1 MTIELYFLVPGDLN
15 ALTGGYAYDRELI
28 RALSSLGVRI
38 HIIMLGSGF
47 PDPDTAALNDAEQ
60 KLAAIPDHSL
70 VLIDGLAGGVMDK
83 SIRQHCQRLS
93 IIMLC
98 HHPLAFETGISQS
111 LREAR
116 LQSEKISLLHAHSII
131 VTSRAT
137 ARLLQEVFELQQ
149 SSITVALP
157 GTAPQN
163 FAPCTGQPPVLLTV
177 ATVIPRKAHDV
188 LIKALSRITDIPWQ
202 ARFVGGTHFDPL
214 WYRQLCDQ
222 IDRSGLEH
230 RVQFSGSIEDLT
242 SEYQNAAL
250 FVLPSRFE
258 GYGMAFAEALSF
270 GLPVVAARAGAVP
283 DVVPEDAGI
292 LVSAD
297 DDLKLADALR
307 CVLTDSRLYQQ
318 LRQGAQNAAASLPTW
333 QDSAKIV
340 YQLLER
346 LQEERFMSRFST
358 DWLDLREPA
367 DFTSRNKPLADQA
380 VQWLNCEQTT
390 TPVIVD
396 LGSGT
401 GSNLRALTALGA
413 KGCIWRLVDN
423 DPLLLNEA
431 LRRHAQQEAI
441 EDHEA
446 DLGNVGELPLGG
458 IRLLTAS
465 ALFDLVSAPI
475 IDALINRLQDH
486 NCAFYAALNYDGQT
500 QWSPPHPLDNAVLEA
515 FNKDQLRDKGLGHS
529 LGPQAAAY
537 LEQHLEAA
545 GYTVHTA
552 DSPWYLDGSQA
563 ELVNSLIEGIHGAVS
578 QGYGFSAAALDEWKR
593 FRLSH
598 TKQGLCII
606 GHTDVL
612 ALPANT
618 TSQIR

>member
-28 RALSSLGVRI
+28 RALSGLGVRI
-38 HIIMLGSGF
+38 HVITLSESF
-47 PDPDTAALNDAEQ
+47 PDPDHSALSDAEQ

-70 VLIDGLAGGVMDK
+70 VLIDGLAGGVMDQA
-83 SIRQHCQRLS
+83 IRQHCQRLS

-98 HHPLAFETGISQS
+98 HHPLAFETGISQN
-111 LREAR
+111 LRDRR
-116 LQSEKISLLHAHSII
+116 LLSEKVSLQNVHSII
-131 VTSRAT
+131 VTSQPT
-137 ARLLQEVFELQQ
+137 ARLLHEVFEVPQ

-188 LIKALSRITDIPWQ
+188 LIAALARITDIPWL
-202 ARFVGGTHFDPL
+202 ARFVGGTHFDPG
-214 WYRQLCDQ
+214 WYQQLCVKRDNY
-222 IDRSGLEH
+222 GLEH
-230 RVQFSGSIEDLT
+230 RVQFIGSVEDLT
-242 SEYQNAAL
+242 TEYQNAAL

-258 GYGMAFAEALSF
+258 GYGMVFAEALSF
-270 GLPVVAARAGAVP
+270 GLPVIAARAGAVP

-292 LVSAD
+292 LVPTD
-297 DDLKLADALR
+297 DTIRLADALR
-307 CVLTDSRLYQQ
+307 SALTDPHLYQQ
-318 LRQGAQNAAASLPTW
+318 LRQGAQNAAALLPTW
-333 QDSAKIV
+333 QDTAKIV

-346 LQEERFMSRFST
+346 LLEERFMSRFSI

-367 DFTSRNKPLADQA
+367 DFAARNKPLADQA
-380 VQWLNCEQTT
+380 VQWLHCEQTMA
-390 TPVIVD
+390 PVIVD

-401 GSNLRALTALGA
+401 GSNLRALTKLGA

-423 DPLLLNEA
+423 DPLLLNEV
-431 LRRHAQQEAI
+431 LRRHAQQEAL
-441 EDHEA
+441 EDHET
-446 DLGNVGELPLGG
+446 DLCNVGELPLGG

-475 IDALINRLQDH
+475 VDALISKLKGS

-515 FNKDQLRDKGLGHS
+515 FNQDQLRDKGLGQS
-529 LGPQAAAY
+529 LGPQAPAY
-537 LEQHLEAA
+537 LKQRLEAS
-545 GYTVHTA
+545 GFIVHSA
-552 DSPWYLDGSQA
+552 ESPWRLNGTQA
-563 ELVNSLIEGIHGAVS
+563 ELVTGLVEGIHDAVS
-578 QGYGFSAAALDEWKR
+578 EGYGFSAEELDEWKR

-598 TKQGLCII
+598 IKSGNCIV
-606 GHTDVL
+606 GHVDVL
-612 ALPANT
+612 GLPADK
-618 TSQIR
+618 TS